1 MGYAYV
7 VCPILILGGK
17 TMSNCKNVCKLC
29 PKLILST
36 ATTFTAGTGLII
48 TIPEGA
54 YNDGGKYCIVIAQ
67 TIPAETTISAPVFIQ
82 IGAGSVLYPLDKC
95 DCTQATACS
104 MRTRTKYSTRV
115 ETTPTGGIFKLL
127 GNICCAPNNNLRSI
141 NGTTPVVTTGGG
153 ENA

>member
-1 MGYAYV
+1 
-7 VCPILILGGK
+7 
-17 TMSNCKNVCKLC
+17 MSNCKNVRRLC
-29 PKLILST
+29 DRLILSQSVV
-36 ATTFTAGTGLII
+36 FTSGTGLII
-48 TIPEGA
+48 TIPAGA
-54 YNDGGKYCIVIAQ
+54 YNDGCKYCIVIAQ
-67 TIPAETTISAPVFIQ
+67 SIPAATTISAPVFIQ

-127 GNICCAPNNNLRSI
+127 GNVCCAPNNNLCSI
-141 NGTTPVVTTGGG
+141 DGTAPVVTTGGG

>member
-67 TIPAETTISAPVFIQ
+67 SIPAETTISAPVFIR

-104 MRTRTKYSTRV
+104 IRTRTKYSTRV

-127 GNICCAPNNNLRSI
+127 GNVCCAPNNNLHSI
-141 NGTTPVVTTGGG
+141 NGTAPVVTTGGG

>member
-1 MGYAYV
+1 MA
-7 VCPILILGGK
+7 
-17 TMSNCKNVCKLC
+17 CKNVCRLC
-29 PKLILST
+29 DKLIIST
-36 ATTFTAGTGLII
+36 AVTFTAGTGLII

-115 ETTPTGGIFKLL
+115 ETTPTGGIFKML
-127 GNICCAPNNNLRSI
+127 GNVCCAPNNNLRSI
-141 NGTTPVVTTGGG
+141 DGTAPVVKTGGG

>member
-1 MGYAYV
+1 
-7 VCPILILGGK
+7 
-17 TMSNCKNVCKLC
+17 MSNCKNVCHLC
-29 PKLILST
+29 DRLILSQSVV
-36 ATTFTAGTGLII
+36 FTSGTGLII

-54 YNDGGKYCIVIAQ
+54 YNNRQKYCIVIAQ

-104 MRTRTKYSTRV
+104 MRRRTKYSTRV

-127 GNICCAPNNNLRSI
+127 GNVCCAPNNNLRSI
-141 NGTTPVVTTGGG
+141 DGTAPVVTTGGG

>member
-1 MGYAYV
+1 MA
-7 VCPILILGGK
+7 
-17 TMSNCKNVCKLC
+17 CKNVCKLC
-29 PKLILST
+29 DKLIIST
-36 ATTFTAGTGLII
+36 AVTFTAGTGLII
-48 TIPEGA
+48 TIPEGT

-67 TIPAETTISAPVFIQ
+67 SIPAETTISAPVFIQ

-104 MRTRTKYSTRV
+104 VRTRTKYSTRV

-127 GNICCAPNNNLRSI
+127 GNVCCAPNNNLHSI
-141 NGTTPVVTTGGG
+141 NGATPVVTTGGG

>member
-1 MGYAYV
+1 
-7 VCPILILGGK
+7 
-17 TMSNCKNVCKLC
+17 MSNCKNVCRLC
-29 PKLILST
+29 DRLILSQSVV
-36 ATTFTAGTGLII
+36 FTSGTGLII

-54 YNDGGKYCIVIAQ
+54 YNDGQKYCIVIAQ
-67 TIPAETTISAPVFIQ
+67 SIPAETTISAPVFVK
-82 IGAGSVLYPLDKC
+82 IGTGSVLYPLDKC

-127 GNICCAPNNNLRSI
+127 GNVCCAPNNNLRSI
-141 NGTTPVVTTGGG
+141 NGTAPVVTTGGG